1 MSPGDEPME
10 NNGPRNPDQRRDP
23 LFTRPIAAQL
33 ARITLEFL
41 SVLEEERLIR
51 PRVMVRGEQG
61 YSAEDITQITRIRR
75 LHEDLGLD
83 LGAVEI
89 VLNMRRQ
96 IMELLGRMEAME
108 RRLAEREND
117 LLAEI
122 QDLRR
127 RLGVKVER

>member
-1 MSPGDEPME
+1 ME
-10 NNGPRNPDQRRDP
+10 NNDSRNSKQRREA

-33 ARITLEFL
+33 ARITIDFL

-51 PRVMVRGEQG
+51 PRPTAQGGKG
-61 YSAEDITQITRIRR
+61 YSAEDITQIVRIRR

-83 LGAVEI
+83 LSAVEI

-96 IMELLGRMEAME
+96 ILDLLRRMEEME
-108 RRLAEREND
+108 RRLAQREND

-122 QDLRR
+122 QELRR

>member
-1 MSPGDEPME
+1 ME
-10 NNGPRNPDQRRDP
+10 NNYSRNSDQRRDP
-23 LFTRPIAAQL
+23 LFTRPIASQL

-41 SVLEEERLIR
+41 SVLEDERLIR
-51 PRVMVRGEQG
+51 PRAMVQGEQG

-75 LHEDLGLD
+75 LHQDLGLD

-96 IMELLGRMEAME
+96 ILDLLGRMEAME
-108 RRLAEREND
+108 RRLAERERT